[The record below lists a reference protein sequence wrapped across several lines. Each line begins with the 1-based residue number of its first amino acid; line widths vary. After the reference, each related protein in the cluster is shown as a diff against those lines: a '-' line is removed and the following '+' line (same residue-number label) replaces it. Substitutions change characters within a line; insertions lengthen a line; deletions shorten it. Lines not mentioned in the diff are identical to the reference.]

1 MLYNYE
7 DITPDQWLC
16 LNMQHDMNK
25 EQELIMPTNRAVYC
39 ADGEQ
44 MPNWCMNEVSMSG
57 GKSDMEDFLA
67 EFCEEDP
74 SQKGRYRFVYDQIS
88 PMEEPEPDETG
99 FSTIESQRDAW
110 GCKWEMTDYALTVAE
125 ENWGDKDWMHL
136 DGNYDTAWG
145 PPYKIYDRIVEIIEE
160 RDWDIEFNEW
170 FFKEPGMQ
178 IAGWLPE

>member
-7 DITPDQWLC
+7 DITPDQWLDI
-16 LNMQHDMNK
+16 NMQHDMNK

-67 EFCEEDP
+67 EFCEQDP
-74 SQKGRYRFVYDQIS
+74 SEPTRYRFLYEKIS
-88 PMEEPEPDETG
+88 PVGEYEQDDTNWNLV
-99 FSTIESQRDAW
+99 QAQCDAW
-110 GCKWEMTDYALTVAE
+110 GCKWEMTDYALTMYTE
-125 ENWGDKDWMHL
+125 EWNDKEWMHL
-136 DGNYDTAWG
+136 DGNYDTPWA
-145 PPYKIYDRIVEIIEE
+145 PPYKIYNRIVEIVEE

-178 IAGWLPE
+178 LAGWLPE